1 MLGRNLSLQGS
12 QQCKQQNQG
21 EGQVCDSSCPCSFL
35 AIICYRTGRDCR
47 EYQLVLDLRTGVGAQ
62 QLPLRVRYRVR
73 GCARFF
79 IFFIPRSPR
88 LSFPSSMLY
97 LGSGFVLLIDLP
109 APAPLPGDSQVSDRP

>member
-62 QLPLRVRYRVR
+62 RLPLRVRYRVR
-73 GCARFF
+73 GYARS
-79 IFFIPRSPR
+79 FIPRPPR
-88 LSFPSSMLY
+88 LSLPSSMLH